1 MLLDNATG
9 FSKNDSNILIIISL
23 IFIIVSFIGLIIIIA
38 RMLHVRKKYMNSVDA
53 KIIDIKKE
61 NDSRYSHLDYSSN
74 TSLSK
79 QGGTFYVIADFEAI
93 NIDGIEYESR
103 IAKLAPHKEEV
114 GDILTLKYNMDKPN
128 LVRYKGYHDYIL
140 ALSIFGLFFIVYTII
155 LIIVL

>member
-1 MLLDNATG
+1 MLLDNVTG

-23 IFIIVSFIGLIIIIA
+23 VFIIASFIGLIIIIA

-79 QGGTFYVIADFEAI
+79 QGGTFYIVKYS
-93 NIDGIEYESR
+93 IDGIEYESR
-103 IAKLAPHKEEV
+103 IPKLAPHKEEV

-128 LVRYKGYHDYIL
+128 LVRYKGYRDYIL